1 MAFMSTIFG
10 KEPAAYI
17 YLLPFDNI
25 QNDPSVEWIASGLR
39 DMVSEEIKSIYG
51 VKIKSKEDKHAT
63 SQRVMIENIPE
74 GVPVVLATKV
84 TNNENNVY
92 MY

>member
-25 QNDPSVEWIASGLR
+25 QNDPAVEWIASGLR
-39 DMVSEEIKSIYG
+39 DMESEEIKSIYG
-51 VKIKSKEDKHAT
+51 VKIKSKEDLEVIMNDRSLMLNQPRGSRNLLILGK
-63 SQRVMIENIPE
+63 
-74 GVPVVLATKV
+74 
-84 TNNENNVY
+84 
-92 MY
+92 